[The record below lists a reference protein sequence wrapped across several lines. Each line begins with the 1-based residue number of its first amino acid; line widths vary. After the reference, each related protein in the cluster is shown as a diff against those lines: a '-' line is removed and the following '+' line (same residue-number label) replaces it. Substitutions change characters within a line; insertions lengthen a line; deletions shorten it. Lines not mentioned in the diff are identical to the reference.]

1 MANKPVAVQGFP
13 RGGGTN
19 PPGGRQHTILPNF
32 PKKCMKL
39 KEFGPPGE
47 RESLTPPL
55 DPPLQTVILTRECPV
70 HYYSHLWLFQLQYL
84 VMKSVMALYFPQQ
97 SENILSLENTHFGR
111 SKGSGR
117 GTRHVHPTS
126 RSKFFHLHAVFRK
139 FLPNY

>member
-1 MANKPVAVQGFP
+1 MANKPVADPGFP

-19 PPGGRQHTILPNF
+19 PPKGAPSYDFAKFSQKVHKI
-32 PKKCMKL
+32 
-39 KEFGPPGE
+39 E
-47 RESLTPPL
+47 RIWTPRGARIPHAPL
-55 DPPLQTVILTRECPV
+55 DPPLQTVILTRECLV

-97 SENILSLENTHFGR
+97 SENLLSLEKTHFGR
-111 SKGSGR
+111 SKGSGK